1 MLTSN
6 LATKG
11 VQDMYAIIIIGGKQH
26 KVEEGQEILV
36 EKIKGDAG
44 DKIEVGET
52 IFLSTN
58 GDRVVTKDELANV
71 KVKGEIVEQTKD
83 DKIIVFK
90 YKPKKGYRRKR
101 GHRRLLTR
109 VRIEDISF
117 PGKPDKPG
125 KPEKQEKPKEV
136 EEKPTK
142 IEKKVKKKPKAVAK
156 SKTKAKAEKKVAK
169 IKTKKPK
176 STKKAKKTDKK
187 DK

>member
-1 MLTSN
+1 
-6 LATKG
+6 
-11 VQDMYAIIIIGGKQH
+11 MYAIIIIGGKQH

-58 GDRVVTKDELANV
+58 GDRVVTKEELANV

-109 VRIEDISF
+109 VLIEDISF
-117 PGKPDKPG
+117 PGKPDKP
-125 KPEKQEKPKEV
+125 KEV

-142 IEKKVKKKPKAVAK
+142 SEKKVKKKPKAVAK
-156 SKTKAKAEKKVAK
+156 SKTKAKVEKKAA
-169 IKTKKPK
+169 KTKTKTTR
-176 STKKAKKTDKK
+176 STKKVKKTDKK

>member
-1 MLTSN
+1 
-6 LATKG
+6 
-11 VQDMYAIIIIGGKQH
+11 MYAIIVTGGKQH

-36 EKIKGDAG
+36 EKIKGNPG

-58 GDRVVTKDELANV
+58 GDRVVAKDELAKV

-83 DKIIVFK
+83 EKIIVFK

-117 PGKPDKPG
+117 PGKP
-125 KPEKQEKPKEV
+125 EKQEKPKEV
-136 EEKPTK
+136 EEKPAK
-142 IEKKVKKKPKAVAK
+142 SEKKVKKKPKAVAK
-156 SKTKAKAEKKVAK
+156 SKTKARAEKKVAK
-169 IKTKKPK
+169 TKTETTK